1 MAVRIREIPRRRCQ
15 PGLTPLEF
23 RILLAYA
30 NGACRAEIGRHV
42 GLSEHTV
49 SNYLTV
55 AKEKLGAR
63 SLAHA
68 AFLTFG
74 LPRDQSQ

>member
-1 MAVRIREIPRRRCQ
+1 MRVREIPRRRSQ
-15 PGLTPLEF
+15 LDLTPLEL

-30 NGACRAEIGRHV
+30 NGAGRAEIGQYV

-68 AFLTFG
+68 AYLIFG
-74 LPRDQSQ
+74 RARGQPD

>member
-1 MAVRIREIPRRRCQ
+1 MPRRRYHLD
-15 PGLTPLEF
+15 LTPLEH

-30 NGACRAEIGRHV
+30 NGACRAEIGRYV

-68 AFLTFG
+68 AYLTFG
-74 LPRDQSQ
+74 PPRT

>member
-1 MAVRIREIPRRRCQ
+1 MRVREVPRRRYQ
-15 PGLTPLEF
+15 PDLTPLEH

-30 NGACRAEIGRHV
+30 NGACRAEIGEYV

-49 SNYLTV
+49 SNYLTI

-68 AFLTFG
+68 AYLTFARSRG
-74 LPRDQSQ
+74 